1 MLKVSQK
8 LEYAIRAM
16 IELAEHRDDE
26 TLTPAR
32 EIAERQQ
39 VPLRFLEQQ
48 LGALSRAGLVESF
61 RGAGGGCRLARDP
74 AEITVAEVADA
85 IEGQIYPVFC
95 LEPSDHTC
103 FADSRCGLQGF
114 WADVARAVQD
124 VFERTT
130 VADLAARHRKMAPG
144 PVDAQPRAAAVA
156 LELRGFP
163 AHRFRGVHPH
173 DLRELRAA
181 NRAGTLQRRA
191 SIRQRRQRPGELTL
205 LAALHAIGH
214 VGHLAASLPHPHKA
228 LEPPRTGGSRR
239 MVEAPTARCKYPWPT
254 FGSRLEPRVAH
265 VRRSAVR
272 CGFRRSG
279 KGRDP

>member
-16 IELAEHRDDE
+16 IELAEHRDDA

-61 RGAGGGCRLARDP
+61 RGAGGGCRLARGPED
-74 AEITVAEVADA
+74 ITVAEVADA

-130 VADLAARHRKMAPG
+130 VADLAARHRKMSPG
-144 PVDAQPRAAAVA
+144 PVVLSPEQ
-156 LELRGFP
+156 
-163 AHRFRGVHPH
+163 
-173 DLRELRAA
+173 
-181 NRAGTLQRRA
+181 
-191 SIRQRRQRPGELTL
+191 L
-205 LAALHAIGH
+205 L
-214 VGHLAASLPHPHKA
+214 
-228 LEPPRTGGSRR
+228 
-239 MVEAPTARCKYPWPT
+239 
-254 FGSRLEPRVAH
+254 SRLN
-265 VRRSAVR
+265 
-272 CGFRRSG
+272 
-279 KGRDP
+279 